1 MAIPIEMWTA
11 VTKTHTGNVRA
22 NNEDLALWDSGL
34 GALVIADGM
43 GGHNAGEV
51 ASRLAVESLHKSLQ
65 QTALLGMQAVDRL
78 HRAVTQANREVF
90 DTSNERPDCA
100 GMGTTMTAAL
110 VEGARVAYA
119 SVGDSR
125 LYTLKNGVLQ
135 QMTRDDSLMGAL
147 TSVVGIG
154 PAELEH
160 HPMRH
165 LLTSVVGRKAELD
178 VTVDELT
185 LADGQMLLLSTDG
198 LHGVLPAESIASIL
212 RTDPD
217 LDRAAQLLIAAALGA
232 NSKDNVT
239 VALARYTSSTS

>member
-1 MAIPIEMWTA
+1 MWTA

-22 NNEDLALWDSGL
+22 NNEDLAMWDSGL

-51 ASRLAVESLHKSLQ
+51 ASRLAVEALYKSLQ
-65 QTALLGMQAVDRL
+65 QTASSGLEAVDRL
-78 HRAVTQANREVF
+78 RKAVRDANREVF
-90 DTSNERPDCA
+90 STSQERPDCA
-100 GMGTTMTAAL
+100 GMGTTMTVAL
-110 VEGARVAYA
+110 VENERVTYA
-119 SVGDSR
+119 NVGDSR
-125 LYTLKNGVLQ
+125 LYTLKNGALE

-147 TSVVGIG
+147 MGVAGIG
-154 PAELEH
+154 PTDLEH

-178 VTVDELT
+178 VSVKELT
-185 LADGQMLLLSTDG
+185 MADGQMLLLSTDG
-198 LHGVLPAESIASIL
+198 MHGVVPVDSIAAIL

-217 LDRAAQLLIAAALGA
+217 LDRAAQLLITAALGA

-239 VALARYTSSTS
+239 VVLARYTSSNP

>member
-1 MAIPIEMWTA
+1 MWTA

-51 ASRLAVESLHKSLQ
+51 ASRLAVEALYKTLQ
-65 QTALLGMQAVDRL
+65 QTASLGMEAVDRL
-78 HRAVTQANREVF
+78 RKAVTQANREVF
-90 DTSNERPDCA
+90 STSNERPDCA

-110 VEGARVAYA
+110 VEGERVTYA

-125 LYTLKNGVLQ
+125 LYTLRNGSLQ
-135 QMTRDDSLMGAL
+135 QMTRDDSLIGSLMGVA
-147 TSVVGIG
+147 GIG
-154 PAELEH
+154 PAELER
-160 HPMRH
+160 HPMRNF
-165 LLTSVVGRKAELD
+165 LTSVVGRKAELD
-178 VTVDELT
+178 VTVEELT

-198 LHGVLPAESIASIL
+198 MHGVLPMESIAAIL

-217 LDRAAQLLIAAALGA
+217 LDRTAQLLITAALGA
-232 NSKDNVT
+232 NSKDNIT
-239 VALARYTSSTS
+239 VALARYTSSNS

>member
-1 MAIPIEMWTA
+1 MWTA
-11 VTKTHTGNVRA
+11 VTKTHTGNVRV

-51 ASRLAVESLHKSLQ
+51 ASRLAVEALYKSLQ
-65 QTALLGMQAVDRL
+65 QTASSGMEAVDRL
-78 HRAVTQANREVF
+78 HKAVTQANSKVF
-90 DTSNERPDCA
+90 STSNERPDCA

-110 VEGARVAYA
+110 VEDERVTYA

-125 LYTLKNGVLQ
+125 LYTFKNGALQ

-147 TSVVGIG
+147 MGVAGIG
-154 PAELEH
+154 PTELEH

-165 LLTSVVGRKAELD
+165 LLTSVVGRKADLD
-178 VTVDELT
+178 VTVEQLT

-198 LHGVLPAESIASIL
+198 IHGVLPAQSIAAIL

-217 LDRAAQLLIAAALGA
+217 LDRTAQLLITAALAA

-239 VALARYTSSTS
+239 VVLARYTSSNP

>member
-1 MAIPIEMWTA
+1 MWTA
-11 VTKTHTGNVRA
+11 VTKTHTGNVRT
-22 NNEDLALWDSGL
+22 NNEDLALWDSEL
-34 GALVIADGM
+34 GVLVIADGM

-51 ASRLAVESLHKSLQ
+51 ASRLAVETLYKSLQ
-65 QTALLGMQAVDRL
+65 QTASGGLEAADRL
-78 HRAVTQANREVF
+78 REAVTRANREVF
-90 DTSNERPDCA
+90 RTSKERPECA
-100 GMGTTMTAAL
+100 GMGTTMTVAL
-110 VEGARVAYA
+110 VEAERVRYA

-125 LYTLKNGVLQ
+125 LYALKNGALQ

-147 TSVVGIG
+147 IDVAGID

-198 LHGVLPAESIASIL
+198 MHGVLPTESIAAIL
-212 RTDPD
+212 RADQD
-217 LDRAAQLLIAAALGA
+217 LDRAAQLLITAALGA
-232 NSKDNVT
+232 DSKDNVT
-239 VALARYTSSTS
+239 VVVARYSAT

>member
-1 MAIPIEMWTA
+1 MWTA
-11 VTKTHTGNVRA
+11 VTKTHTGNVRT

-51 ASRLAVESLHKSLQ
+51 ASRLAVETLYKSLQ
-65 QTALLGMQAVDRL
+65 QTASVGMEAADRL
-78 HRAVTQANREVF
+78 REALTQANREVF
-90 DTSNERPDCA
+90 RTSMERVDCA

-110 VEGARVAYA
+110 VEAEHVAYA

-125 LYTLKNGVLQ
+125 LYALKNGALQ

-147 TSVVGIG
+147 IDVAGID
-154 PAELEH
+154 PAKLEH

-178 VTVDELT
+178 VTVSDLT

-198 LHGVLPAESIASIL
+198 IHGVLSAESMAAIL

-217 LDRAAQLLIAAALGA
+217 LDRTAQLLITAALGA
-232 NSKDNVT
+232 DSKDNVT
-239 VALARYTSSTS
+239 VVVARYTS